1 LSPRER
7 TSTFD
12 LLVVGEINADLL
24 LYGDVTPEFGQAE
37 KLVKDAVLT
46 LGGSSAIVAHG
57 QRILACASPSLAR
70 SARILSVSRWCAC
83 SLKPG

>member
-1 LSPRER
+1 MRPREG

-46 LGGSSAIVAHG
+46 LGGSSAIDALRNLWQQCG
-57 QRILACASPSLAR
+57 SSR
-70 SARILSVSRWCAC
+70 S
-83 SLKPG
+83 GT